1 MARLNDDT
9 QVAAKCQCG
18 HTTVGAAYPVVC
30 AKCQSVVRKPAQ
42 WQGIR
47 NYTAE
52 ELSEKAALAD
62 VKKEEFEQSE
72 FLSTSIATL
81 GLLPGEADPH
91 GIAPHAPGAK
101 LDAGKMLPWLCI
113 AGFSRALAKVAEV
126 TTKGAAKYSPNGW
139 MEVPDGQARYMDAFA
154 RHMLA
159 LGRGETVDVDTGCV
173 HKAQM
178 IWNLLASMELEI
190 RDGEAK

>member
-62 VKKEEFEQSE
+62 PVDHPVHYTSHASGIEVIQITEHMGFCLGNAVKYILRCDLKGNAIEDLKKARWYLDRE
-72 FLSTSIATL
+72 IA
-81 GLLPGEADPH
+81 
-91 GIAPHAPGAK
+91 K
-101 LDAGKMLPWLCI
+101 
-113 AGFSRALAKVAEV
+113 R
-126 TTKGAAKYSPNGW
+126 
-139 MEVPDGQARYMDAFA
+139 
-154 RHMLA
+154 
-159 LGRGETVDVDTGCV
+159 
-173 HKAQM
+173 
-178 IWNLLASMELEI
+178 
-190 RDGEAK
+190 EAKP

>member
-1 MARLNDDT
+1 MARLNDDMK
-9 QVAAKCQCG
+9 VAAKCQCG

-81 GLLPGEADPH
+81 GLLPGEADPVNH
-91 GIAPHAPGAK
+91 PAHYTSHASGIEVIQITEHMGFCLGNAVKYILRCDLKGNAIEDLKKARWY
-101 LDAGKMLPWLCI
+101 LDREI
-113 AGFSRALAKVAEV
+113 ATR
-126 TTKGAAKYSPNGW
+126 
-139 MEVPDGQARYMDAFA
+139 
-154 RHMLA
+154 
-159 LGRGETVDVDTGCV
+159 
-173 HKAQM
+173 
-178 IWNLLASMELEI
+178 
-190 RDGEAK
+190 EAKP